1 MPKLTICGGGN
12 AAHVLIGLAGQ
23 AGWDV
28 DVFAPL
34 AHEADRLR
42 TGGGIMVRQQD
53 KTNGG
58 HARCIS
64 ANPAEVIPGS
74 KLVLL
79 ALPAFAHDITL
90 RAIAPFLEASVIVGA
105 LPARSGFDFAAHSI
119 LAERDLTLFGLQ
131 TLPWACRIV
140 TYGQAVEI
148 LGTKEVVNLAARPP
162 TLAPRLARELAS
174 LFNVTLQPVSSF
186 LTLTLA
192 NPGQLIHPGIMY
204 GLCQGREAI
213 RFTQDTIPLFYQGID
228 PFTAGL
234 LQAMSSEVQVL
245 ARALAAHLPDLDPVE
260 VVPLYTWLV
269 GAYARDIADKSSLQR
284 AFTTNRAYA
293 GLKLPTCAVG
303 PHAFAV
309 DYTTRY
315 LAEDVPYG
323 LVVTRGL
330 AELAGVSTPTI
341 DEVIYWAQ
349 ARLERSYLL
358 NDRLAGPD
366 LAETRAPQNYGIHN
380 LESLAAIGG
389 SQGALPA

>member
-1 MPKLTICGGGN
+1 MLKLTICGGGN
-12 AAHVLIGLAGQ
+12 AAHVLIGLASQ
-23 AGWDV
+23 AGWEV

-34 AHEADRLR
+34 ADEADRLR
-42 TGGGIMVRQQD
+42 TGGGITVRQQH
-53 KTNGG
+53 KTSVGQ
-58 HARCIS
+58 ARCIS
-64 ANPAEVIPGS
+64 PDPAEVIPGS
-74 KLVLL
+74 KLILL
-79 ALPAFAHDITL
+79 ALPAFAHDTTL
-90 RAIAPFLEASVIVGA
+90 RAIAPFLEPSVIVGA

-131 TLPWACRIV
+131 TLPWACRII

-162 TLAPRLARELAS
+162 TLAPRLAKELAA
-174 LFNVTLQPVSSF
+174 LFNVPLQPARSF

-213 RFTQDTIPLFYQGID
+213 RFTQDDISLFYQGVD

-234 LQAMSSEVQVL
+234 LQAMSTEVQTL
-245 ARALAAHLPDLDPVE
+245 ARALAAHLPNFDPLE
-260 VVPLYTWLV
+260 VIPLYTWLIRS
-269 GAYARDIADKSSLQR
+269 YATAIADKSSLQR

-293 GLKLPTCAVG
+293 GLKLPTRAVG
-303 PHAFAV
+303 PNTFAV

-330 AELAGVSTPTI
+330 AELAGVATPMI
-341 DEVIYWAQ
+341 DEVIDWAQ

-358 NDRLAGPD
+358 NGRLAGPD
-366 LAETRAPQNYGIHN
+366 LAETHAPQIYGIHN
-380 LESLAAIGG
+380 LERLAAVMGD
-389 SQGALPA
+389 QGALPA